1 MSKKIFCIV
10 GTRPEFIKT
19 YPVLLALRAR
29 PEFKTYLVETTQH
42 QDLLADLHQLFKIE
56 PDLRLDLNVA
66 LADMAVIN
74 DAEHLAKLASQLL
87 AAATKLLSKEKPDL
101 VMVQGDTLSAAQVAL
116 AAWYLGIPVAHI
128 EAGLRS
134 HDISQPYP
142 EELCRRTIDEIAS
155 LNFAPTPLAM
165 DNLTKAQGRCY
176 LTGNTVVDALNMMQ
190 VSRHP
195 ERSEESPYILVTAHR
210 RENQTKVIGEL
221 AKALVKL
228 ATDNSHYNFIVIK
241 HANPLA
247 NQGFDSVFNQTKP
260 DNIKLLSPIT
270 YPEFL
275 ELLSGAT
282 LALSDSGGTQEE
294 APYFGVPVL
303 VLRKITERQESLDY
317 GLSKLSGLDAASI
330 YASTQRLLN
339 DPLEL
344 AEMMSAIRQHPNI
357 YGDGSA
363 SKRITKHCLDFLL
376 AGKPHEQQ
384 SPLPC
389 Q

>member
-1 MSKKIFCIV
+1 M
-10 GTRPEFIKT
+10 
-19 YPVLLALRAR
+19 ALRER
-29 PEFKTYLVETTQH
+29 PEFKIYLVETTQH

-56 PDLRLDLNVA
+56 PELRLDLNLT
-66 LADMAVIN
+66 LADMAVTN

-87 AAATKLLSKEKPDL
+87 AAATKLLSQEKPDL

-190 VSRHP
+190 DSRHP
-195 ERSEESPYILVTAHR
+195 ERSEGSPYILVTAHR
-210 RENQTKVIGEL
+210 RENQTKIIPEL
-221 AKALVKL
+221 AKALVRL
-228 ATDNSHYNFIVIK
+228 ATDNPHYDFIVIK

-247 NQGFDSVFNQTKP
+247 NQGFDSVFDQSKP

-270 YPEFL
+270 
-275 ELLSGAT
+275 
-282 LALSDSGGTQEE
+282 
-294 APYFGVPVL
+294 
-303 VLRKITERQESLDY
+303 
-317 GLSKLSGLDAASI
+317 
-330 YASTQRLLN
+330 
-339 DPLEL
+339 
-344 AEMMSAIRQHPNI
+344 
-357 YGDGSA
+357 
-363 SKRITKHCLDFLL
+363 
-376 AGKPHEQQ
+376 
-384 SPLPC
+384 
-389 Q
+389 